1 MFSVTAVDEKI
12 FCNRIKRYNRI
23 ITADSLPVIMWR
35 RGGKAFPGRR
45 FFPPLFLRGIRLED
59 KRHMTTVVVN
69 SGACGF
75 TITIKAK
82 KGKERK
88 IDISLNTACEMVQ
101 KMLADIATVDH
112 RVTLIGFRDNPVYV
126 SAAKHLKHVACP
138 VPSAILKAIETET
151 GMNVPKDA
159 RIEFVRE
166 E

>member
-1 MFSVTAVDEKI
+1 MIWLDYH
-12 FCNRIKRYNRI
+12 CG
-23 ITADSLPVIMWR
+23 LP
-35 RGGKAFPGRR
+35 PGDNGMQGREGIPR
-45 FFPPLFLRGIRLED
+45 MLFLPPFFLRGIRIED
-59 KRHMTTVVVN
+59 KRHMTTVIVN

-82 KGKERK
+82 KGKEKK
-88 IDISLNTACEMVQ
+88 IDLSLDTACEMVQ

-112 RVTLIGFRDNPVYV
+112 RVTLIGFRDNPIYL

>member
-1 MFSVTAVDEKI
+1 
-12 FCNRIKRYNRI
+12 
-23 ITADSLPVIMWR
+23 
-35 RGGKAFPGRR
+35 
-45 FFPPLFLRGIRLED
+45 
-59 KRHMTTVVVN
+59 MTTVVVN

-82 KGKERK
+82 KGKEK
-88 IDISLNTACEMVQ
+88 MIAISMDTDCEMVQ

-112 RVTLIGFRDNPVYV
+112 RVTLIGFRDNPIYL

-166 E
+166 K